1 MNISIYKIED
11 GVYEFTG
18 VRTDGETVTGTLD
31 GTQTVDQL
39 TGLLDETKTKK
50 EIEEEK
56 LRAGDLETKQALA
69 ELFEL
74 VLSMTDQEA

>member
-39 TGLLDETKTKK
+39 TVLLDETKTKK

>member
-39 TGLLDETKTKK
+39 TVLLDETKTKK
-50 EIEEEK
+50 EI
-56 LRAGDLETKQALA
+56 RAGDLETKQALA

-74 VLSMTDQEA
+74 VLSMIDQEA

>member
-1 MNISIYKIED
+1 MTED

-39 TGLLDETKTKK
+39 TVLLDETKTKK

-69 ELFEL
+69 EVGL
-74 VLSMTDQEA
+74 

>member
-50 EIEEEK
+50 EIEEK
-56 LRAGDLETKQALA
+56 LRAGDMETKQALA